1 MRSSEVIVTGIGVVC
16 ALGHNKR
23 SFWEALCSGRSG
35 IGPVDLFDASQY
47 RSRIAAQVRG
57 IDLTA
62 LPRVSSWRRLGRCDR
77 LGLWAADEA
86 VREAGLLDRSI
97 PSRRIGIVLGA
108 GAGGVLEAERY
119 RRQLY
124 HGRRKPRP
132 SLLLPFPAGNLADLI
147 ANVYG
152 FGGPRSTIATACSS
166 SATAIG
172 YAAEL
177 IRSGTVD
184 AVLTGGAESLSELTF
199 AGFNGLRSV
208 DRVTCRPFD
217 RQREG
222 LVLGEGASLLIL
234 ESRERAMAEGIT
246 GYGTVLGYG
255 ICADAYHMTSPDPAG
270 EGPSRSMALALAH
283 AGIDV
288 NAVDYINAHGTGTPV
303 NDRMETIAIKRL
315 FGTRVGSLAVSSTK
329 SAHGHCLGAAGA
341 VEAAATLLA
350 LHHGVLPPTIHLQE
364 CDPDC
369 DLDYVP
375 NQARP
380 ATIRTALSNSFAFG
394 GNNTTLVFAR
404 DSEGCR

>member
-1 MRSSEVIVTGIGVVC
+1 MKPIEVIVTGIGVVC
-16 ALGHNKR
+16 ALGHDKR
-23 SFWEALCSGRSG
+23 SFWKALRSGQSG
-35 IGPVDLFDASQY
+35 IGPVDLFDASRY

-57 IDLTA
+57 IDLAT
-62 LPRVSSWRRLGRCDR
+62 LPRVPPWRHLGRCDR

-86 VREAGLLDRSI
+86 IQEAGLLERGI
-97 PSRRIGIVLGA
+97 PARRIGIVLGA
-108 GAGGVLEAERY
+108 GAGGILEAERY

-124 HGRRKPRP
+124 DGRSRPRP
-132 SLLLPFPAGNLADLI
+132 SLLLPFPACNLADLI
-147 ANVYG
+147 GNDYG

-177 IRSGTVD
+177 IRSGRVD
-184 AVLTGGAESLSELTF
+184 VVLTGGAESLSELTF

-208 DRVTCRPFD
+208 DRATCRPFD

-234 ESRERAMAEGIT
+234 ESRERAVADGMA
-246 GYGTVLGYG
+246 GYGAVLGYG

-270 EGPSRSMALALAH
+270 EGPSRAMALALAR

-288 NAVDYINAHGTGTPV
+288 NAVDYINAHGTGTLV
-303 NDRMETIAIKRL
+303 NDRTETLAIKRL
-315 FGTRVGSLAVSSTK
+315 FGARADSIAVSSTK

-364 CDPDC
+364 RDPDC

-380 ATIRTALSNSFAFG
+380 ATIQVALSNSFAFG

-404 DSEGCR
+404 EPLFL